1 MKLFLVHYVIY
12 VIHATITLISVMI
25 SVMVQKIIKITS
37 NSRYLIF
44 VVEGRLAVDVFI
56 LNKTFS
62 KSLLLITLTGPK
74 ILTILPICLWNI

>member
-56 LNKTFS
+56 LNKTF
-62 KSLLLITLTGPK
+62 
-74 ILTILPICLWNI
+74 